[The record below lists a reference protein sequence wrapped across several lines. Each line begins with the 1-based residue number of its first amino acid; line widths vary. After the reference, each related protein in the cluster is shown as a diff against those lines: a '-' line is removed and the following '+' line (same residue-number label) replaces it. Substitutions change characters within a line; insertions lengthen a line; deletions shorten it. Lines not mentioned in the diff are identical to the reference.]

1 MNNASLVDQDILSS
15 YELGEQLNQAASLGL
30 LDEVE
35 DLLDR
40 GADVNH
46 SNKVNGMTPLHW
58 AMLRNHSQVADFLLS
73 VGADPTLPRKD
84 GLKPRELGGQQTLAF
99 TPNYLTYP
107 NFPQL
112 IKSNESIISTK
123 QNVGNGVLLKV
134 RLANDVD
141 GDFCEIEAP
150 VETCDFN
157 SFQAL
162 LASEMSIDSVRI
174 KKIRKLPNI
183 IVRNEADL
191 RRLTTGTELEVVV

>member
-1 MNNASLVDQDILSS
+1 SS

-30 LDEVE
+30 LEEVM

-40 GADVNH
+40 GAGVNH
-46 SNKVNGMTPLHW
+46 ANKVNGMTPLHW
-58 AMLRNHSQVADFLLS
+58 AVLRHHKQVAKFLLS
-73 VGADPTLPRKD
+73 VGADPSLPRKD
-84 GLKPRELGGQQTLAF
+84 GLKPDELGEQQTLVF

-112 IKSNESIISTK
+112 TKSNEYIVSP
-123 QNVGNGVLLKV
+123 QPNVENGVLLKV
-134 RLANDVD
+134 RLASDVE
-141 GDFCEIEAP
+141 GDFYEIEAP

-157 SFQAL
+157 SFRSL
-162 LASEMSIDSVRI
+162 LASELSIDSGRI

-191 RRLTTGTELEVVV
+191 KRLTTGAELEVVV